1 MVERPYSLEQLYRDQ
16 DFDWVVDA
24 VPAVLAWVP
33 GATKLR
39 RHQPFVFDVDHCPTT
54 ASSATHELLA
64 LTWSVDALLMHDP
77 TVEHR
82 AARLRAGRTAH
93 REHVTE
99 VAAYGLALAAISVF
113 MPGRRVV
120 GYEKGTAP
128 DILFDAA
135 PTARRG
141 VEVAGRSRGGRSA
154 LDRIAAGAPGDP
166 GKRSR
171 LSADPDIAEA
181 HLSLWCNAPRLSM
194 LCKVK
199 P

>member
-33 GATKLR
+33 GATKR
-39 RHQPFVFDVDHCPTT
+39 RREQPFVFDIDHRPTT
-54 ASSATHELLA
+54 GGAATHERLA
-64 LTWSVDALLMHDP
+64 LSWSVDALTAQDP
-77 TVEHR
+77 TVEQR

-120 GYEKGTAP
+120 GYEKGAAP

-141 VEVAGRSRGGRSA
+141 VEAAGRSRGGRSA
-154 LDRIAAGAPGDP
+154 LNRIVAGSPGDP
-166 GKRSR
+166 GKRAR
-171 LSADPDIAEA
+171 LSADPDIAEV